1 MKKLLRYFPLSKKI
15 QKKDAKSLLITVGIY
30 LAVIVAAIIITP
42 SLIPN
47 PSISTSIWF
56 RVCSLSS

>member
-30 LAVIVAAIIITP
+30 LAVILAATIITKILG
-42 SLIPN
+42 SEILYYRYLFIIN
-47 PSISTSIWF
+47 E
-56 RVCSLSS
+56 